1 MNTQVQLFSTKLSI
15 ITLPRKDYWLFSS
28 GVQKLLHRV
37 ADFNFSDY
45 EYISDSD
52 TDNESQVSYTDN
64 STVSSAILSASM
76 SGGNMVNEDD
86 DDDGLFFHVAFTP
99 QECTIMCAEQLAG
112 EYFSDSLKVAEKLK
126 IPCQK
131 LPESYLALTVAGDGL
146 NMGKRVLELTE
157 PLSSAD
163 ISLFFLSN
171 YFSDIVLIAESA
183 RDQVVSI
190 LETKGF
196 SFSNV
201 SQSYVVESVES
212 SANFKV
218 SDTIAAQTLDV
229 RAFELFEESHI
240 VPEIE
245 NTKLLLT
252 GARAGQSADV
262 ITTTANALAKC
273 HINDVSEDF
282 ADYFA
287 ITRTS
292 SREVALL
299 LPKSSR
305 IRARLGYQS
314 KCLVGS
320 TSDIVVPIKID
331 LSKLPVD
338 SKGIVAGIALKLL
351 KKADEGA
358 LEGPFEMSYLSMA
371 KSAIVMIPK
380 ENSEAATQIFQSALK

>member
-15 ITLPRKDYWLFSS
+15 ITLPRKDYWIFSS

-37 ADFNFSDY
+37 ADFNYSDY

-52 TDNESQVSYTDN
+52 TDDEGQLSHTDN
-64 STVSSAILSASM
+64 STVSSAILSTSI
-76 SGGNMVNEDD
+76 SGGDRVKDDD

-99 QECTIMCAEQLAG
+99 QECTIMCSEQLAQ
-112 EYFSDSLKVAEKLK
+112 EYFQGPLDAAGKLD
-126 IPCQK
+126 IPCQM
-131 LPESYLALTVAGDGL
+131 LSERYLALMVAGDGL
-146 NMGKRVLELTE
+146 NMGERVLELTE

-171 YFSDIVLIAESA
+171 YFSDIVLIPESA

-190 LETKGF
+190 LEMKGF
-196 SFSNV
+196 FFSNV
-201 SQSYVVESVES
+201 SQSYVVESTEDL
-212 SANFKV
+212 ARLKI
-218 SDTIAAQTLDV
+218 SDPTRSQGLDD
-229 RAFELFEESHI
+229 RAFQLFDNAHI
-240 VPEIE
+240 EPEIE
-245 NTKLLLT
+245 GTKLLLT
-252 GARAGQSADV
+252 GARAGHSGEV

-273 HINDVSEDF
+273 DINDVSEDF

-314 KCLVGS
+314 KYLAGS
-320 TSDIVVPIKID
+320 TSDVVVPIKID

-351 KKADEGA
+351 KKADEGVF
-358 LEGPFEMSYLSMA
+358 EGPFEMSYLSMA

-380 ENSEAATQIFQSALK
+380 ENAEAATRIFQK